1 MTIKKIPD
9 LIFENEDMV
18 IIDKPAGLLSI
29 PDRFDLNKPNAHQIL
44 TQQGKTVFTV
54 HRIDK
59 DTSGLLIFAKNSQ
72 THRSLSLLFEE
83 QKIQKTYLAIVHGKP
98 PFEEGSINSPIAHS
112 SAGDGRM
119 IIHPKGKPSET
130 LFKLSHA
137 WKKFSQIECKP
148 LTGRT
153 HQIRVHL
160 ASIHCP
166 IVADPIY
173 SLKPNLKIDDIK
185 NYVRKGKFEE
195 TNPDLIAR
203 TALHAH
209 SLKFELNGQSLYFE
223 CPLPKDMKAVINQM
237 NKWQ

>member
-9 LIFENEDMV
+9 LIFENEDLLV
-18 IIDKPAGLLSI
+18 IDKPAGLLSI
-29 PDRFDLNKPNAHQIL
+29 PDRFDPNRPNAHQIL
-44 TQQGKTVFTV
+44 TQLGKTVLTV

-59 DTSGLLIFAKNSQ
+59 DTSGLLLFAKNPA
-72 THRSLSLLFEE
+72 THRTLSLLFEE
-83 QKIQKTYLAIVHGKP
+83 QKVNKTYLAIVNGKP
-98 PFEEGSINSPIAHS
+98 PFEEGVINSPIAHS
-112 SAGDGRM
+112 SSGDGRM

-130 LFKLSHA
+130 LFKLKQA

-166 IVADPIY
+166 IVADPLY

-185 NYVRKGKFEE
+185 KYVHKGKFEE

-203 TALHAH
+203 TALHAY
-209 SLKFELNGQSLYFE
+209 SLNFVLDGQTFDFESA
-223 CPLPKDMKAVINQM
+223 LPKDMKAVINQL